1 MRLVCLLGLGL
12 TISAATLRSGA
23 EGLDSHEDSADK
35 PPTSTPPPPN
45 PEATDSLNASAV
57 VPPRPVQTH
66 VEAPE
71 EASERVSVVLELVI
85 DEHGRV
91 ERAELLDGPE
101 PFAGAALESARNF
114 VFEPAKA
121 RGHAVAAKIRFL
133 VRFEPKELIAA
144 PATPPHRQ
152 AKSQRTARERPKQ
165 AKPGETAP
173 GAPLE
178 VVIATQRPAYTTGI
192 VTRSEA
198 REIPGTFGDPLR
210 AVEVAAGV
218 TPIFSG
224 VPFFFVRGAP
234 PGNVGVFL
242 DGVRVPFLYH
252 AALGPSVVHPALID
266 RIELHRGASPP
277 RFGRYAGAIIS
288 AETRPPLDRAGG
300 EANVR
305 VFDAGGLVETP
316 FAGGRG
322 HALIGGRYS
331 YTGLIV
337 SLLSDA
343 KVEYWDYQT
352 RVDYEVSRNSR
363 LGIFAF
369 GAYDLYAAQDQDVE
383 RGAGTQFHRIDLRY
397 DTATKNSNTRVA
409 VTVGADRTGSTS
421 GSLKDHSIAFR
432 SFTEHRLNEHVSV
445 NYGSDLSVDKYSLR
459 IDPTAAEAADILA
472 LFPNRTDIVGSAF
485 TELVL
490 APMPWMTLAP
500 GVRADGYRVAKSQ
513 AAAIDPRFA
522 TTLHPNRWLYC
533 GYSIGVANQP
543 PNYVPQVPAATVG
556 TLTGGLQRA
565 LSMSTTVG
573 AHLPYDFGVS
583 VTGFR
588 AEYYNLLDPIG
599 RAKDWTFD
607 AGNLSHRERGVAYG
621 LELELRRAMTKRVG
635 GFLAATLS
643 RSERH
648 EGAVESLSAFDRPLV
663 VSAALGIDLGY
674 RIRAGARLAY
684 YSGIPGRYF
693 NGGNYQFLDSLRSS
707 PYFRAD
713 LRLERRWPIA
723 GRGYWALVA
732 EMLNATMSKEITTR
746 NCGSLGCT
754 NEVSGP
760 LAIPSIGFEI
770 YSY

>member
-1 MRLVCLLGLGL
+1 MATQMPPAHADAPSDL
-12 TISAATLRSGA
+12 T
-23 EGLDSHEDSADK
+23 
-35 PPTSTPPPPN
+35 
-45 PEATDSLNASAV
+45 V

-66 VEAPE
+66 VEAPRE
-71 EASERVSVVLELVI
+71 VAERVSVLLELLI
-85 DEHGRV
+85 DDHGHV
-91 ERAELLDGPE
+91 ERAELLGGPE
-101 PFAGAALESARNF
+101 PFARAALESSRSF
-114 VFEPAKA
+114 VFEPAVA
-121 RGHAVAAKIRFL
+121 RGRAVAAKIRFL
-133 VRFEPKELIAA
+133 VRFEPKELIPVTDA
-144 PATPPHRQ
+144 PANSSGKPQRAQ
-152 AKSQRTARERPKQ
+152 ARTRSVAASKGLEP
-165 AKPGETAP
+165 
-173 GAPLE
+173 APLE
-178 VVIATQRPAYTTGI
+178 VVIETVRPAYTTGL

-210 AVEVAAGV
+210 AVEASTGV

-234 PGNVGVFL
+234 PGNIGVFL

-266 RIELHRGASPP
+266 RIELHRGAAPP
-277 RFGRYAGAIIS
+277 RFGRYAGAIIN
-288 AETRPPLDRAGG
+288 AETRRPLNRAGG
-300 EANVR
+300 EANLR
-305 VFDAGGLVETP
+305 AFDAGGLIESP

-322 HALIGGRYS
+322 HALVGGRYS
-331 YTGLIV
+331 YTGLLV
-337 SLLSDA
+337 SLLSNA

-352 RVDYEVSRNSR
+352 RVEYETSRHSK
-363 LGIFAF
+363 LGILAF
-369 GAYDLYAAQDQDVE
+369 GAYDLYAAQDHDVE
-383 RGAGTQFHRIDLRY
+383 RGAGTQFHRVDLRY
-397 DTATKNSNTRVA
+397 DTDTKHSTTRVA
-409 VTVGADRTGSTS
+409 LTAGFDRTGSTS
-421 GSLKDHSIAFR
+421 GSLKDHSVAFR
-432 SFTEHRLNEHVSV
+432 SHTLHRLSQHVNLS
-445 NYGSDLSVDKYSLR
+445 YGSDVAIDKYSLQ
-459 IDPTAAEAADILA
+459 IDPTTAEASDILA
-472 LFPNRTDIVGSAF
+472 LFPKRTDVVGSVFA
-485 TELVL
+485 ELTL
-490 APMPWMTLAP
+490 APYRWITLAP
-500 GVRADGYRVAKSQ
+500 GVRADAYRVSRAQ
-513 AAAIDPRFA
+513 ATAVDPRFA
-522 TTLHPNRWLYC
+522 TTLHPTRWLYC
-533 GYSIGVANQP
+533 GYTIGVANQP

-583 VTGFR
+583 LTGFR

-607 AGNLSHRERGVAYG
+607 AGNLSHRQRGMAYG
-621 LELELRRAMTKRVG
+621 LEFEVRRAMTKRIG

-643 RSERH
+643 RSERR
-648 EGAVESLSAFDRPLV
+648 EGAFESLSAFDRPLV
-663 VSAALGIDLGY
+663 LSAALGIDLGY

-693 NGGNYQFLDSLRSS
+693 DGGNYHFLDSLRAS

-760 LAIPSIGFEI
+760 LAIPSIGLEI